1 MKPNRMRRYTAYVA
15 EIVIASLVLVMLPSS
30 GAITGAS
37 SSQPA
42 NPNLAQQLAVPAY
55 IDPTA
60 NPGAWAQLNGSQTG
74 TVGIVVANVDSGP
87 DSLPV
92 PAWASAIHQA
102 HAAGSKVLGYVD
114 TGYLG
119 SPIIGHPNGLLT
131 RSGLTGLQAWL
142 PQAEADIN
150 AWYQFYGSDLG
161 GIFLD
166 EGANQCG
173 PTPPSTFYADEY
185 QALSAY
191 VKKSHPGALTAL
203 NPGTAVPQCFQNSA
217 DVLVTFEGSYG
228 DYTGS
233 PVSPAE
239 AYQPLPW
246 TSVDPNKIWHIVYG
260 ASQNQMEN
268 VMALS
273 KSRNAGYIYVTN
285 DVPANPYD
293 TLPPAAYWTDEQDES
308 YPFGNPGSSLPS
320 APTGL
325 TVQGQPQ
332 PGRFS
337 SFTVP
342 GSTQVQL
349 SWQPSTG
356 VSAPVVAYDV
366 YQGSTWLGSVGA
378 DVDSFTATGLS
389 PSTTYTFSV
398 TARDSAANSSNPS
411 QAVTVT
417 TAAPD
422 PIPPTAPSQLT
433 VAATSFS
440 TATLQW
446 IPSSA
451 PGQSV
456 VGYSISQD
464 GAPILTVPA
473 STTSVTVQGLQ
484 PGLATY
490 TFSVQAIGSSGN
502 LSPPS
507 SYVSATT
514 TPLPD
519 DQAISSATIQDNGN
533 GTLTYSAD
541 FATPFAFRRVFIAT
555 GTTPC
560 WTTGNASP
568 ICSDYLIENNQVLR
582 YTGTGTDF
590 TYSVVG
596 AVVPTVTGTDNY
608 SWTIPAA
615 DIGTPAG
622 QNALFNGQGYSP
634 MSYTDLVSLG
644 TAPAIANP
652 PYLPTQAAALSQYV
666 QTTVAQA
673 AIPPS
678 GSAAGQPPVT
688 DPLCPSGPD
697 STWHLSRTDGC
708 MVGSFTVSRS
718 LVDGLLPGTFSLG
731 MTDVVH
737 PSTSGRSWSEQV
749 TMEMQPV
756 SGTVPDYSITLAP
769 TCSNGCAN
777 ASPIVATLVPGQP
790 VTVGFTWADTG
801 PATDFVNVS
810 TSATLVPQL
819 PVLSLPFTPTPQSAT
834 LGWSTPVLRCDST
847 RGAALAGCVFPQS
860 IPTMSDL
867 SSSSPT
873 VGDYARQ
880 VANAEQSQPVHWGL
894 QGAGPPLAFTSN
906 PSIVQA
912 NAAAC
917 TTGSSHRHSSR
928 SPCEQYPFA
937 FTYQGAAQ
945 TTGGSVITASPDE
958 VTAVDTLFGNWEASQ
973 HILDGDQFW
982 VQVGP

>member
-1 MKPNRMRRYTAYVA
+1 
-15 EIVIASLVLVMLPSS
+15 
-30 GAITGAS
+30 
-37 SSQPA
+37 
-42 NPNLAQQLAVPAY
+42 
-55 IDPTA
+55 
-60 NPGAWAQLNGSQTG
+60 
-74 TVGIVVANVDSGP
+74 
-87 DSLPV
+87 
-92 PAWASAIHQA
+92 
-102 HAAGSKVLGYVD
+102 
-114 TGYLG
+114 
-119 SPIIGHPNGLLT
+119 
-131 RSGLTGLQAWL
+131 
-142 PQAEADIN
+142 
-150 AWYQFYGSDLG
+150 
-161 GIFLD
+161 IFLD

-173 PTPPSTFYADEY
+173 PTPSSTFYADEY

-268 VMALS
+268 VVALS

-519 DQAISSATIQDNGN
+519 DQAISSATVQDNGN

-568 ICSDYLIENNQVLR
+568 VCSDYLIENNQVLR

-590 TYSVVG
+590 TYSAVG

-634 MSYTDLVSLG
+634 MSYTGPVSLG

-678 GSAAGQPPVT
+678 GSAAGQAPVT
-688 DPLCPSGPD
+688 DPLCPSGSD

-906 PSIVQA
+906 PFIVQA

-917 TTGSSHRHSSR
+917 TSGSSHRHSSR